1 MKEKLRQIMI
11 KGGFSVLIAVAAM
24 AAYLFVMYLAN
35 NYFNKVTEP
44 LKITVNDRG
53 ELSLNFEKEEDEIIY
68 ILWETDAGNIKAV
81 EENEL
86 FSEQYKIKNNRWYY
100 VNTSLNEN
108 IIWDN
113 KDADG
118 YEYSTATIKA
128 VIYSYNKE
136 DKKDQYYMGNYVNE
150 ITITVTLNDG
160 KVVKSED
167 ERYFSNPIRKDEKN
181 DWSQI
186 YLISEDE
193 SGLQTYRYRTG
204 KKIEEEVLILCW
216 ESDNNILSETDYKS
230 GLYPKCK
237 ILEENKDKTNLLAKT
252 TITIDKNSSI
262 DKKISAYLIDESSYD
277 NYDEG
282 IEEKSKLFKAD
293 FIIK

>member
-1 MKEKLRQIMI
+1 MKEKLKQIMI

-24 AAYLFVMYLAN
+24 GAYLFVMYLAN

-44 LKITVNDRG
+44 LKITINDNG

-68 ILWETDAGNIKAV
+68 ILWETDAGNIKTV
-81 EENEL
+81 NDNEL
-86 FSEQYKIKNNRWYY
+86 FSEQSKLENNRWYY

-108 IIWDN
+108 IIWDSE
-113 KDADG
+113 DIDG
-118 YEYSTATIKA
+118 YEYSTATIRA

-150 ITITVTLNDG
+150 ITITVTLNNG
-160 KVVKSED
+160 KVIEAEN
-167 ERYFSNPIRKDEKN
+167 ERYFSNPIRKDETN

-193 SGLQTYRYRTG
+193 NGLQTYRYRTG
-204 KKIEEEVLILCW
+204 KKIDDEVLILCW
-216 ESDNNILSETDYKS
+216 ESDDNILSETDYKS

-237 ILEENKDKTNLLAKT
+237 ILEENKDKMNILAKT
-252 TITIDKNSSI
+252 TITIDKHKSI
-262 DKKISAYLIDESSYD
+262 EKKISAYLIDQSSYD
-277 NYDEG
+277 KYDKG
-282 IEEKSKLFKAD
+282 LKEESKLFKAD